1 MARTRK
7 DDFGSTQAL
16 PPEDVIFGSTPPM
29 RVARERLLRV
39 ADTTL
44 PVLLQGESGTG
55 KDILARLIHARSR
68 RAQQPFVRV
77 NCPTIPTALIETEL
91 FGFER
96 GAFTGAYGT
105 RKGRVELAHTGT
117 LFLDDVGALEDGS
130 QAKLLQ
136 VLQDGTFMRV
146 GAQNLSTLDTR
157 LICAANSNLKQQSIG
172 GNFRPDF
179 YFRISAVT
187 ITLPALRQRIADLP
201 FLVDY
206 FIGQYANLF
215 QVNAKPVSRD
225 FMKWMQLYGWP
236 GNIRQL
242 ENVIRSYVL
251 MGDEEASIADL
262 IPASPESILTE
273 IDVTKPISLK
283 RIMKAATGELERE
296 IILKVLRAK
305 GWNRQKSAR
314 WLNISYRGLL
324 YKMQELQMGTLQNA
338 EHKAEMSPSGA
349 AACRVTAFPES
360 PEEMPEIDKDMPVN

>member
-1 MARTRK
+1 MSRTRK
-7 DDFGSTQAL
+7 DKFGSTQAL
-16 PPEDVIFGSTPPM
+16 PPDDVIFGATQQM
-29 RVARERLLRV
+29 KVARERLLRV

-55 KDILARLIHARSR
+55 KDILARLIHANSR

-105 RKGRVELAHTGT
+105 RKGRVELANTGT
-117 LFLDDVGALEDGS
+117 LFLDDVGSLEDGS

-136 VLQDGTFMRV
+136 LLQDGTFMRV
-146 GAQNLSTLDTR
+146 GAQQLRTLDTR
-157 LICAANSNLKQQSIG
+157 LICAANSNLKQQSAG

-187 ITLPALRQRIADLP
+187 ITLPALRHRIADLP

-206 FIGQYANLF
+206 FITQYAQLF
-215 QVNAKPVSRD
+215 QVSPPPVSRD
-225 FMKWMQLYGWP
+225 FMRWMQLYSWP

-262 IPASPESILTE
+262 IPASTGNILSE

-283 RIMKAATGELERE
+283 RILKTATGELERE
-296 IILKVLRAK
+296 IILKVLRAN

-324 YKMQELQMGTLQNA
+324 YKMQELQMGIVHHAQ
-338 EHKAEMSPSGA
+338 HKAEVLPADGA
-349 AACRVTAFPES
+349 ACPSAAFPDAADEDL
-360 PEEMPEIDKDMPVN
+360 EIEKDTPVN